1 MVSLYMVDREKDVN
15 KIVESMMLVFIV
27 FIFINEM

>member
-1 MVSLYMVDREKDVN
+1 MVSLYMVDWEKDVN